1 MTSRNGEITLRDL
14 ISWEPHLRV
23 LSSGRPIGNEDPLDR
38 DVDWVVSARTGAPM
52 LPSLRGGEL
61 VLMPNRI
68 VAESGVPLAMLIS
81 ELSGQPVAGV
91 VIDHPATPPPGVALP
106 ILGVPIISNDLESDI
121 NRLLTSRR
129 GDLLRTGADIERTI
143 AELTARDARPG
154 ELIESLSARLSLG
167 ITITTA
173 SGAILF
179 STTEHGE
186 SRPSLAN
193 ASYPGQNGAEWI
205 RQQLQGQRM
214 LWIGPV
220 PPGQLALGRLVIRR
234 LRDGI
239 QRSLDQADA
248 TAPHG
253 AARIQALNALL
264 QPSASNSSEH
274 LAANAL
280 RAGLPVGAQL
290 RVTLHVP
297 GERDADVRRRI
308 ATYGSMHDA
317 GTIDGLA
324 ACIVTIQESR
334 ARTVLVNSPLPRESQ
349 ASIAVSAP
357 IPSARQ
363 LPEAV
368 RQVRYIAGLQ
378 QRRLLLRNEIQFDD
392 NVHLGAFRLLY
403 DRWGAP
409 ELHRYVDSLVGQL
422 LREDRRGLL
431 RETLRVYLEYGGAQ
445 RPTSERL
452 GIHRNTLTYRMRQ
465 IRAVLDLDPDDPGGR
480 LGLHLALLA
489 AELPP
494 APPVVM

>member
-14 ISWEPHLRV
+14 VSWEPHLRI
-23 LSSGRPIGNEDPLDR
+23 LSNGRSVGNEDPLDR
-38 DVDWVVSARTGAPM
+38 DVEWVVTARTGAPM

-61 VLMPNRI
+61 VLMPHRI
-68 VAESGVPLAMLIS
+68 VVESGVPLAMLIN

-91 VIDHPATPPPGVALP
+91 VIDHPATPPNGVALP
-106 ILGVPIISNDLESDI
+106 ILGVPIISNELESDI

-154 ELIESLSARLSLG
+154 ELIESLSARLNLG
-167 ITITTA
+167 ITVTTS

-186 SRPSLAN
+186 SRPSLA
-193 ASYPGQNGAEWI
+193 SYPGQNGAEWI
-205 RQQLQGQRM
+205 KQQLMGQRM

-220 PPGQLALGRLVIRR
+220 APNQRALGRLVIRR

-253 AARIQALNALL
+253 SARIQALNALL
-264 QPSASNSSEH
+264 QPSTGTSSEQ

-280 RAGLPVGAQL
+280 RAGIPVGTQL
-290 RVTLHVP
+290 RVALHVP
-297 GERDADVRRRI
+297 GDRDAEVRRRI
-308 ATYGSMHDA
+308 ATFGSLHDA
-317 GTIDGLA
+317 GNLDGFS

-334 ARTVLVNSPLPRESQ
+334 ARTVMVTSPIAQDTPVN
-349 ASIAVSAP
+349 IAVSAP

-368 RQVRYIAGLQ
+368 RQVRFIAGLQ
-378 QRRLLLRNEIQFDD
+378 QRKLLIRNEVQFDD

-409 ELHRYVDSLVGQL
+409 DLHRYVDSLVGQL

-465 IRAVLDLDPDDPGGR
+465 IRAALDLDPDDPKGR

-489 AELPP
+489 SELPP
-494 APPVVM
+494 APPLVM

>member
-14 ISWEPHLRV
+14 VSWEPHLRI
-23 LSSGRPIGNEDPLDR
+23 LSNGRSVGNEDPLDR
-38 DVDWVVSARTGAPM
+38 DVEWVVTARTGAPM

-61 VLMPNRI
+61 VLMPHRI
-68 VAESGVPLAMLIS
+68 VVESGVPLAMLIN

-91 VIDHPATPPPGVALP
+91 VIDHPATPPNGVALP
-106 ILGVPIISNDLESDI
+106 ILGVPIISNELESDI

-154 ELIESLSARLSLG
+154 ELIESLSARLNLG
-167 ITITTA
+167 ITVTTS

-186 SRPSLAN
+186 SRPSLA
-193 ASYPGQNGAEWI
+193 SYPGQNGAEWI
-205 RQQLQGQRM
+205 KQQLMGQRM

-220 PPGQLALGRLVIRR
+220 APNQRALGRLVIRR

-253 AARIQALNALL
+253 SARIQALNALL
-264 QPSASNSSEH
+264 QPSTGTSSEQ

-280 RAGLPVGAQL
+280 RAGIPVGTQL
-290 RVTLHVP
+290 RVALHVP
-297 GERDADVRRRI
+297 GDRDAEVRRRI
-308 ATYGSMHDA
+308 ATFGSLHDA
-317 GTIDGLA
+317 GNLDGFS

-334 ARTVLVNSPLPRESQ
+334 ARTVMVTSPIAQDTSV
-349 ASIAVSAP
+349 SIAISAP

-368 RQVRYIAGLQ
+368 RQVRFIAGLQ
-378 QRRLLLRNEIQFDD
+378 QRKLLIRNEVQFDD

-409 ELHRYVDSLVGQL
+409 DLHRYVDSLVGQL

-465 IRAVLDLDPDDPGGR
+465 IRAALDLDPDDPKGR

-489 AELPP
+489 SELPP
-494 APPVVM
+494 APPLVM

>member
-14 ISWEPHLRV
+14 IAWEPHLRL
-23 LSSGRPIGNEDPLDR
+23 LSNGRLVGNEDPLDR
-38 DVDWVVSARTGAPM
+38 DVEWVVTARTGAPM

-61 VLMPNRI
+61 VLMPHRI
-68 VAESGVPLAMLIS
+68 VMESGVPLAMLIS

-91 VIDHPATPPPGVALP
+91 VIDHPATPPNGVALP
-106 ILGVPIISNDLESDI
+106 ILGVPIISNELESDI

-154 ELIESLSARLSLG
+154 ELIELLSARLNLG
-167 ITITTA
+167 ITVTTS

-186 SRPSLAN
+186 SRPSAAN
-193 ASYPGQNGAEWI
+193 YPGQNGAEWI
-205 RQQLQGQRM
+205 KQQLMGQRM

-220 PPGQLALGRLVIRR
+220 APNQRALGRLVIRR

-253 AARIQALNALL
+253 SARIQALNALL
-264 QPSASNSSEH
+264 QPSTGTSSEQ

-280 RAGLPVGAQL
+280 RAGIPVGTQL
-290 RVTLHVP
+290 RVALYVP
-297 GERDADVRRRI
+297 GDRDADVRRRI
-308 ATYGSMHDA
+308 ATFGSLHDA
-317 GTIDGLA
+317 GTLDGYA
-324 ACIVTIQESR
+324 ACILTLQEPR
-334 ARTVLVNSPLPRESQ
+334 ARTVMVSSPVAQDSPVN
-349 ASIAVSAP
+349 IAVSAP

-368 RQVRYIAGLQ
+368 RQVRFIGGLQ
-378 QRRLLLRNEIQFDD
+378 QRRLLLRNEVQFDD

-409 ELHRYVDSLVGQL
+409 DLHRYVDSLVGQL

-465 IRAVLDLDPDDPGGR
+465 IRSVLDLDPDDPKGR

-489 AELPP
+489 SELPP
-494 APPVVM
+494 APPLVM

>member
-14 ISWEPHLRV
+14 IAWEPHLRV
-23 LSSGRPIGNEDPLDR
+23 LNTGRSIGNGDPLDR
-38 DVDWVVSARTGAPM
+38 DVEWVVSARTGAPM

-61 VLMPNRI
+61 VLMPHRI
-68 VAESGVPLAMLIS
+68 VAESGVPLAMLIN

-91 VIDHPATPPPGVALP
+91 VIDHPATPPNGVSLP
-106 ILGVPIISNDLESDI
+106 ILGVPIISNELESDI

-154 ELIESLSARLSLG
+154 ELIESLSTRLNLG
-167 ITITTA
+167 ITVTTA

-179 STTEHGE
+179 STTEQSE
-186 SRPSLAN
+186 ARPPAAN
-193 ASYPGQNGAEWI
+193 YPGPLGAEWI
-205 RQQLQGQRM
+205 KQQLMGQRM

-220 PPGQLALGRLVIRR
+220 APHQRALGRLVIRR

-239 QRSLDQADA
+239 QRALDQADA

-253 AARIQALNALL
+253 AARIQALNGLL
-264 QPSASNSSEH
+264 QPSTGTSSEQ

-280 RAGLPVGAQL
+280 RAGLPLGAQL
-290 RVTLHVP
+290 RVALYVP
-297 GERDADVRRRI
+297 GERDAEVRRRI
-308 ATYGSMHDA
+308 ATYGSLHDA
-317 GTIDGLA
+317 GAVDGLA
-324 ACIVTIQESR
+324 ACIVTLQGSR
-334 ARTVLVNSPLPRESQ
+334 ARTVMVSSPIAQDTPV
-349 ASIAVSAP
+349 SIAISAP
-357 IPSARQ
+357 VPSARQ

-368 RQVRYIAGLQ
+368 RQVRFIAGLQ
-378 QRRLLLRNEIQFDD
+378 QRRLLLRNEVQFDD

-431 RETLRVYLEYGGAQ
+431 RETLRVYLEHGGAQ
-445 RPTSERL
+445 RPTSEQL

-465 IRAVLDLDPDDPGGR
+465 IRSVLDLDPDDPRGR

-489 AELPP
+489 SELPP
-494 APPVVM
+494 APPMVM

>member
-14 ISWEPHLRV
+14 VSWEPHLRI
-23 LSSGRPIGNEDPLDR
+23 LSNGRSAGNEDPLDR
-38 DVDWVVSARTGAPM
+38 DVEWVVTARTGAPM

-61 VLMPNRI
+61 VLMPHRI
-68 VAESGVPLAMLIS
+68 VVESGVPLAMLIS
-81 ELSGQPVAGV
+81 ELSSQPVAGV
-91 VIDHPATPPPGVALP
+91 VIDHPATPPNGVALP
-106 ILGVPIISNDLESDI
+106 ILGVPIISNELESDI

-154 ELIESLSARLSLG
+154 ELIESLSARLNLG
-167 ITITTA
+167 ITVTTS

-186 SRPSLAN
+186 SRPPLAN
-193 ASYPGQNGAEWI
+193 YPAPNGAEWI
-205 RQQLQGQRM
+205 KQQLMGQRM

-220 PPGQLALGRLVIRR
+220 APNQRALGRLVIRR

-253 AARIQALNALL
+253 SARIQALNALL
-264 QPSASNSSEH
+264 QPSTGTSTEQ

-280 RAGLPVGAQL
+280 RAGLPVGTQL
-290 RVTLHVP
+290 RVALHVP
-297 GERDADVRRRI
+297 GDRDAEVRRRI
-308 ATYGSMHDA
+308 ATFGSLHDA
-317 GTIDGLA
+317 GSLDGLS

-334 ARTVLVNSPLPRESQ
+334 ARTVMVNSPIAQDTPVN
-349 ASIAVSAP
+349 IAVSAP

-368 RQVRYIAGLQ
+368 RQVRFIAGLQ
-378 QRRLLLRNEIQFDD
+378 QRRLLLRNEVQFDD
-392 NVHLGAFRLLY
+392 NLQLGAFRLLY

-409 ELHRYVDSLVGQL
+409 DLHRYVDSLVGQL

-465 IRAVLDLDPDDPGGR
+465 IRSVLDLDPDDPKGR

-489 AELPP
+489 SELPP
-494 APPVVM
+494 APPLVM

>member
-14 ISWEPHLRV
+14 ISWEPHLRL
-23 LSSGRPIGNEDPLDR
+23 LSNGRAIGNEDPLDR
-38 DVDWVVSARTGAPM
+38 DVEWVVTARTGAPM

-61 VLMPNRI
+61 VLMPHRI
-68 VAESGVPLAMLIS
+68 VVESGVPLTMLIS

-91 VIDHPATPPPGVALP
+91 VIDHPATPPNGVALP
-106 ILGVPIISNDLESDI
+106 ILGVPIISNELESDI

-154 ELIESLSARLSLG
+154 ELIESLSARLNLG
-167 ITITTA
+167 VTVTTS

-186 SRPSLAN
+186 SRPTLAN
-193 ASYPGQNGAEWI
+193 YPGQNGTEWI
-205 RQQLQGQRM
+205 KQQLMGQRM

-220 PPGQLALGRLVIRR
+220 APHQRALGRLVIRR

-253 AARIQALNALL
+253 SARIQALNALL
-264 QPSASNSSEH
+264 QPSTGTSSEQ

-280 RAGLPVGAQL
+280 RAGLPVGTQL
-290 RVTLHVP
+290 RVAMHVP
-297 GERDADVRRRI
+297 GDRDAEVRRRI
-308 ATYGSMHDA
+308 ATFGSLHDA
-317 GTIDGLA
+317 GTLDGLS

-334 ARTVLVNSPLPRESQ
+334 ARTVMVNSP
-349 ASIAVSAP
+349 IAQDPAVNIAMSAP

-368 RQVRYIAGLQ
+368 RQVRYISGLQ
-378 QRRLLLRNEIQFDD
+378 QRKLLLRNEVQFDD
-392 NVHLGAFRLLY
+392 NVQLGAFRLLY

-409 ELHRYVDSLVGQL
+409 DLHRYVDSLVGQL

-465 IRAVLDLDPDDPGGR
+465 IRSVLDLDPDDPRGR

-489 AELPP
+489 SELPP
-494 APPVVM
+494 APPLVM

>member
-14 ISWEPHLRV
+14 VSWEPHLQI
-23 LSSGRPIGNEDPLDR
+23 LSNGRSVGNEDPLDR
-38 DVDWVVSARTGAPM
+38 DVEWVVTARTGAPM

-61 VLMPNRI
+61 VLMPRRI
-68 VAESGVPLAMLIS
+68 VVESGVPLAMLIN

-91 VIDHPATPPPGVALP
+91 VIDHPATPPNVVALP
-106 ILGVPIISNDLESDI
+106 ILGVPIISNELESDI

-154 ELIESLSARLSLG
+154 ELIESLSARLNLG
-167 ITITTA
+167 ITVTTS

-186 SRPSLAN
+186 SRPSLA
-193 ASYPGQNGAEWI
+193 SYPGQNGAEWI
-205 RQQLQGQRM
+205 KQQLMGQRM

-220 PPGQLALGRLVIRR
+220 APNQRALGRLVIRR

-253 AARIQALNALL
+253 SARIQALNALL
-264 QPSASNSSEH
+264 QPSTGTSNEQ

-280 RAGLPVGAQL
+280 RAGIPVGTQL
-290 RVTLHVP
+290 RVALHVP
-297 GERDADVRRRI
+297 GDRDAEVRRRI
-308 ATYGSMHDA
+308 ATFGSLHDA
-317 GTIDGLA
+317 GNLDGFS

-334 ARTVLVNSPLPRESQ
+334 ARTVMVTSPIAQDTPV
-349 ASIAVSAP
+349 SIAISAP

-368 RQVRYIAGLQ
+368 RQVRFIAGLQ
-378 QRRLLLRNEIQFDD
+378 QRKLLIRNEVQFDD

-409 ELHRYVDSLVGQL
+409 DLHRYVDSLVGQL

-465 IRAVLDLDPDDPGGR
+465 IRAALDLDPDDPKGR

-489 AELPP
+489 SELPP
-494 APPVVM
+494 APPLVM

>member
-14 ISWEPHLRV
+14 VSWEPHLRV
-23 LSSGRPIGNEDPLDR
+23 LSNGRSDGNDDPLDR
-38 DVDWVVSARTGAPM
+38 DVEWVVTARTGAPM

-61 VLMPNRI
+61 VLMPHRI
-68 VAESGVPLAMLIS
+68 VVESGVPLAMLIS

-91 VIDHPATPPPGVALP
+91 VIDHPATPPGGLALP
-106 ILGVPIISNDLESDI
+106 ILGVPIISNELESDI

-154 ELIESLSARLSLG
+154 ELIESLSARLNLG
-167 ITITTA
+167 ITVTT
-173 SGAILF
+173 SSRAILF

-193 ASYPGQNGAEWI
+193 YPGQKGSEWI
-205 RQQLQGQRM
+205 KQQLMGQRM

-220 PPGQLALGRLVIRR
+220 APHQRALGRLVIRR

-253 AARIQALNALL
+253 SARIQALNALL
-264 QPSASNSSEH
+264 QPSTNISGEQ

-290 RVTLHVP
+290 RVALHIASD
-297 GERDADVRRRI
+297 RDADVRRRI
-308 ATYGSMHDA
+308 ATFGSIHDA
-317 GTIDGLA
+317 GSLDGFS
-324 ACIVTIQESR
+324 ACIVSLQETR
-334 ARTVLVNSPLPRESQ
+334 ARTVMVSSPLAQ
-349 ASIAVSAP
+349 DAAVNVALSAP

-378 QRRLLLRNEIQFDD
+378 QRRLLLRNEVQFDD

-409 ELHRYVDSLVGQL
+409 DLHRFVDSLVGQL

-465 IRAVLDLDPDDPGGR
+465 IRSVLDLDPDDPKGR

-489 AELPP
+489 SELPP
-494 APPVVM
+494 APPLVM

>member
-14 ISWEPHLRV
+14 VSWEPHLRV
-23 LSSGRPIGNEDPLDR
+23 LSLGRSAGNDDPLDR
-38 DVDWVVSARTGAPM
+38 DVDWVVTARTGAPM

-61 VLMPNRI
+61 VLMPHRI

-91 VIDHPATPPPGVALP
+91 VIDHPATPPAGVSLP
-106 ILGVPIISNDLESDI
+106 ILGVPIISNELESDI

-154 ELIESLSARLSLG
+154 ELIESLSGRLGLG
-167 ITITTA
+167 ITVTTA
-173 SGAILF
+173 GGAILF

-186 SRPSLAN
+186 SRPSLTT
-193 ASYPGQNGAEWI
+193 YPGQDRAEWI
-205 RQQLQGQRM
+205 KHPLLGQRM

-220 PPGQLALGRLVIRR
+220 AADQRALGRLVIRR

-253 AARIQALNALL
+253 SARIQALNALL
-264 QPSASNSSEH
+264 QPSAGTSSDQ

-280 RAGLPVGAQL
+280 RAGLPVGTQL
-290 RVTLHVP
+290 RVALHASS
-297 GERDADVRRRI
+297 ERDADVRRRL
-308 ATYGSMHDA
+308 ATFGSLHDA
-317 GTIDGLA
+317 GTLDGFA
-324 ACIVTIQESR
+324 ACIVTIQEPR
-334 ARTVLVNSPLPRESQ
+334 ARTVMVSSPIAQDTPVN
-349 ASIAVSAP
+349 IAVSAP
-357 IPSARQ
+357 VPSARQ

-368 RQVRYIAGLQ
+368 RQVRYIASLQ
-378 QRRLLLRNEIQFDD
+378 QRRLLLRNEVQFDD

-409 ELHRYVDSLVGQL
+409 DLHRYVDSLVGQL

-431 RETLRVYLEYGGAQ
+431 RETLRVYLEHGGAQ

-465 IRAVLDLDPDDPGGR
+465 IRSVLDLDPDDPRGR

-489 AELPP
+489 SELPP
-494 APPVVM
+494 APPLVM

>member
-14 ISWEPHLRV
+14 VSWEPHLRI
-23 LSSGRPIGNEDPLDR
+23 LSNGRSAGNEDPLDR
-38 DVDWVVSARTGAPM
+38 DVEWVVTARTGAPM

-61 VLMPNRI
+61 VLMPHRI
-68 VAESGVPLAMLIS
+68 VVESGVPLAMLIS
-81 ELSGQPVAGV
+81 ELSSQPVAGV
-91 VIDHPATPPPGVALP
+91 VIDHPATPPNGVALP
-106 ILGVPIISNDLESDI
+106 ILGVPIISNELESDI

-154 ELIESLSARLSLG
+154 ELIESLSARLNLG
-167 ITITTA
+167 ITVTTS

-186 SRPSLAN
+186 SRPPLAN
-193 ASYPGQNGAEWI
+193 YPAQNGAEWI
-205 RQQLQGQRM
+205 KQQLMGQRM
-214 LWIGPV
+214 LWVGPV
-220 PPGQLALGRLVIRR
+220 APNQRALGRLVIRR

-253 AARIQALNALL
+253 SARIQALNALL
-264 QPSASNSSEH
+264 QPSTGTSTEQ

-280 RAGLPVGAQL
+280 RAGLPVGTQL
-290 RVTLHVP
+290 RVALHVP
-297 GERDADVRRRI
+297 GDRDAEVRRRI
-308 ATYGSMHDA
+308 ATFGSLHDA
-317 GTIDGLA
+317 GSLDGLS

-334 ARTVLVNSPLPRESQ
+334 ARTVMVNSPIAQDTPVN
-349 ASIAVSAP
+349 IAVSAP

-368 RQVRYIAGLQ
+368 RQVRFIAGLQ
-378 QRRLLLRNEIQFDD
+378 QRRLLLRNEVQFDD
-392 NVHLGAFRLLY
+392 NLQLGAFRLLY

-409 ELHRYVDSLVGQL
+409 DLHRYVDSLVGQL

-465 IRAVLDLDPDDPGGR
+465 IRSVLDLDPDDPKGR

-489 AELPP
+489 SELPP
-494 APPVVM
+494 APPLVM

>member
-14 ISWEPHLRV
+14 VSWEPHLRI
-23 LSSGRPIGNEDPLDR
+23 LSNGRSAGNEDPLDR
-38 DVDWVVSARTGAPM
+38 DVEWVVTARTGAPM

-61 VLMPNRI
+61 VLMPHRI
-68 VAESGVPLAMLIS
+68 VVESGVPLAMLIS
-81 ELSGQPVAGV
+81 ELSSQPVAGV
-91 VIDHPATPPPGVALP
+91 VIDHPATPPNGVALP
-106 ILGVPIISNDLESDI
+106 ILGVPIISNELESDI

-154 ELIESLSARLSLG
+154 ELIESLSARLNLG
-167 ITITTA
+167 ITVTTS

-186 SRPSLAN
+186 SRPPLAN
-193 ASYPGQNGAEWI
+193 YPAPNGAEWI
-205 RQQLQGQRM
+205 KQQLMGQRM

-220 PPGQLALGRLVIRR
+220 APNQRALGRLVIRR

-253 AARIQALNALL
+253 SARIQALNALL
-264 QPSASNSSEH
+264 QPSTGTSSEQ

-280 RAGLPVGAQL
+280 RAGLPVGTQL
-290 RVTLHVP
+290 RVALHVP
-297 GERDADVRRRI
+297 GDRDAEVRRRI
-308 ATYGSMHDA
+308 ATFGSLHDA
-317 GTIDGLA
+317 GSLDGLS

-334 ARTVLVNSPLPRESQ
+334 ARTVMVYSPIAQDTPVN
-349 ASIAVSAP
+349 IAVSAP

-368 RQVRYIAGLQ
+368 RQARFIAGLQ
-378 QRRLLLRNEIQFDD
+378 QRRLLLRNEVQFDD
-392 NVHLGAFRLLY
+392 NIHLGAFRLLY

-409 ELHRYVDSLVGQL
+409 DLHRYVDSLVGQL

-465 IRAVLDLDPDDPGGR
+465 IRSVLDLDPDDPKGR

-489 AELPP
+489 SELPP
-494 APPVVM
+494 APPLVM

>member
-14 ISWEPHLRV
+14 VSWEPHLRI
-23 LSSGRPIGNEDPLDR
+23 LSNGRSAGNEDPLDR
-38 DVDWVVSARTGAPM
+38 DVEWVVTARTGAPM

-61 VLMPNRI
+61 VLMPHRI
-68 VAESGVPLAMLIS
+68 VVESGVPLAMLIS
-81 ELSGQPVAGV
+81 ELSSQPVAGV
-91 VIDHPATPPPGVALP
+91 VIDHPATPPNGVALP
-106 ILGVPIISNDLESDI
+106 ILGVPIISNELESDI

-154 ELIESLSARLSLG
+154 ELIESLSARLNLG
-167 ITITTA
+167 ITVTTS

-186 SRPSLAN
+186 SRPPLAN
-193 ASYPGQNGAEWI
+193 YPAPNGAEWI
-205 RQQLQGQRM
+205 KQQLMGQRM
-214 LWIGPV
+214 LWVGPV
-220 PPGQLALGRLVIRR
+220 APNQRALGRLVIRR

-253 AARIQALNALL
+253 SARIQALNALL
-264 QPSASNSSEH
+264 QPSTGTSTEQ

-280 RAGLPVGAQL
+280 RAGLPVGTQL
-290 RVTLHVP
+290 RVALHVP
-297 GERDADVRRRI
+297 GDRDAEVRRRI
-308 ATYGSMHDA
+308 ATFGSLHDA
-317 GTIDGLA
+317 GSLDGLS

-334 ARTVLVNSPLPRESQ
+334 ARTVMVNSPIAQDTPVN
-349 ASIAVSAP
+349 IAVSAP

-368 RQVRYIAGLQ
+368 RQVRFIAGLQ
-378 QRRLLLRNEIQFDD
+378 QRRLLLRNEVQFDD
-392 NVHLGAFRLLY
+392 NIHLGAFRLLY

-409 ELHRYVDSLVGQL
+409 DLHRYVDSLVGQL

-465 IRAVLDLDPDDPGGR
+465 IRSVLDLDPDDPKGR

-489 AELPP
+489 SELPP
-494 APPVVM
+494 APPLVM